1 MYFLRI
7 CPNTRQTVTPV
18 IPRKN
23 IMSAAPEPFP
33 VPNRQTI
40 MLSDG
45 VDAINGSHTIS
56 TIVPP
61 VNSPIGIVKNC
72 RVFLQE

>member
-72 RVFLQE
+72 IVFLQE